1 MARRPDDGS
10 HIGLLQVTTFVSTT
24 DRFVMPPML
33 VAIALDL
40 GVPLAAAVQAA
51 GAYFLAYGL
60 MQPVWGV
67 VSDRLGR
74 VRTLRATLLLA
85 GLASIASAFVA
96 TPLLLGVTRAAAGAF
111 FGAAYPSTLIYVGDT
126 VALPVRQPAIA
137 RLMVGVALGAAV
149 ASATAG
155 VLADV
160 ASWRLGF
167 VATGG
172 AALVLVVVLRRLP
185 EPAQPE
191 ATRASPLA
199 MLGAVARS
207 RVTLFV
213 LALSFVE
220 GMVLLGALTIL
231 PPASEAAGATSTLAG
246 LLTGVYGV
254 SVYLSSRMVRTVS
267 VRLHPAWLLGGG
279 SLVLLVAMLLLALSQ
294 GPVAAAVA
302 VLLIG
307 VAWVSMHSTLQTWA
321 TEVLPGARAT
331 VISLF
336 AGALFAGSA
345 VTAALVAAPAQAG
358 QYDLIFLAGA
368 ALAMPLGVA
377 ATWGRWRWHRPAPG
391 APPAPTGE
399 D

>member
-1 MARRPDDGS
+1 MARRPHDGS

-33 VAIALDL
+33 VAISLDL
-40 GVPLAAAVQAA
+40 GIPLSAAVQAA
-51 GAYFLAYGL
+51 GAYFLAYGV

-67 VSDRLGR
+67 VSDRVGR
-74 VRTLRATLLLA
+74 VRTLRLTLLLA
-85 GLASIASAFVA
+85 GLASIGSAFVA
-96 TPLLLGVTRAAAGAF
+96 TPLLLGISRAVAGGF

-126 VALPVRQPAIA
+126 VPLGVRQPAIA
-137 RLMVGVALGAAV
+137 RLMVGVALGAAL
-149 ASATAG
+149 ASAGAG
-155 VLADV
+155 LLADV
-160 ASWRLGF
+160 TSWRLGF

-172 AALVLVVVLRRLP
+172 AALVLVVILRRLP
-185 EPAQPE
+185 EPEQPDGPRP
-191 ATRASPLA
+191 TPLA

-220 GMVLLGALTIL
+220 GMVLLGTLTVL

-267 VRLHPAWLLGGG
+267 MRRHPAWLLGGG
-279 SLVLLVAMLLLALSQ
+279 SLVLVVSMLLLALSQ
-294 GPVAAAVA
+294 GPFAAAGA
-302 VLLIG
+302 ALLVG

-345 VTAALVAAPAQAG
+345 LTAALVAAPAEAG
-358 QYDLIFLAGA
+358 RYDLIFLAGA
-368 ALAMPLGVA
+368 AIAVPLGVA
-377 ATWGRWRWHRPAPG
+377 ATWGRWRWRNPSPG
-391 APPAPTGE
+391 QRAAGTS
-399 D
+399 DD